1 MKVSTMGVA
10 GMVAGVMLG
19 TAAGYALKSMMPQK
33 TKGSGSTMVSSALGT
48 MGEMFT
54 GLSKHM
60 G

>member
-1 MKVSTMGVA
+1 MKVSTMGAV

-33 TKGSGSTMVSSALGT
+33 TKSAGSMVSSALGT

-54 GLSKHM
+54 GISKHM

>member
-1 MKVSTMGVA
+1 MKVSAMGAV

-33 TKGSGSTMVSSALGT
+33 TKSAGSMVSSALGT

>member
-1 MKVSTMGVA
+1 MKVSTMGAV

-33 TKGSGSTMVSSALGT
+33 TKSAGSMVSSALGT

-54 GLSKHM
+54 GLSKNM

>member
-1 MKVSTMGVA
+1 MKVSTMGAV

-33 TKGSGSTMVSSALGT
+33 TKSAGSMVSSALGT